1 MNGELITRFKSVAEH
16 GGVMELVV
24 SRAPRPV
31 PPTDHGY
38 TYRAV
43 YAVDGVGVLG
53 FDNERGKENAMTTHR
68 SLTIT
73 MTSDWRAALRQAGKA
88 GQADRY
94 QGEAL
99 NFDSCGATHRGGV
112 PAQLATV
119 ALATAG
125 AMAQQPWP
133 NKPVRI
139 IVPYGAGS
147 SPDVIA
153 RIVAEK
159 LSPRLGQPVIIENR
173 AGGGGN
179 NGTGM
184 VAKAAG
190 DGYTYVISTNGPL
203 VYNTVL
209 YKKLPYDPFTELRP
223 VVLAGGQANICAVR
237 SDSGITTLQELVA
250 AMKKEPGKFNFS
262 STGVG
267 SLSQLGVELLKV
279 KTDTFAVHIPYASS
293 PLAILAILQGDVQ
306 FACVPAVAVIPQVKA
321 GKMRTLAVSTA
332 KRSQLTPDIPTMKE
346 AGLPEIENLAWM
358 AIMAPATTPNDIVQR
373 MNTEINA
380 VLAMPEVKEKLHAQY
395 MEPIGGSEQDLQR
408 FMQQELRV
416 MTPIIKRTGISI
428 D

>member
-1 MNGELITRFKSVAEH
+1 MNPFT
-16 GGVMELVV
+16 
-24 SRAPRPV
+24 PRPF
-31 PPTDHGY
+31 PLT
-38 TYRAV
+38 RLLARCAV
-43 YAVDGVGVLG
+43 SATLALAGAG
-53 FDNERGKENAMTTHR
+53 
-68 SLTIT
+68 T
-73 MTSDWRAALRQAGKA
+73 MAQATSAGA
-88 GQADRY
+88 GQA
-94 QGEAL
+94 
-99 NFDSCGATHRGGV
+99 
-112 PAQLATV
+112 
-119 ALATAG
+119 
-125 AMAQQPWP
+125 WP
-133 NKPVRI
+133 NKAVRI
-139 IVPYGAGS
+139 IVPFGAGS

-173 AGGGGN
+173 AGAGGN
-179 NGTGM
+179 NGTGA

-190 DGYTYVISTNGPL
+190 DGYTFLISTNGPL

-223 VVLAGGQANICAVR
+223 VVLAGGQANVCAVR
-237 SDSGITTLQELVA
+237 ADSGITTLQELVA
-250 AMKKEPGKFNFS
+250 AMKKNPGKFNFS

-293 PLAILAILQGDVQ
+293 PLAILAVLQGDVQ

-332 KRSQLTPDIPTMKE
+332 KRSQLMPDIPTMKE

-358 AIMAPATTPNDIVQR
+358 AIMAPASTPNDIVQR
-373 MNTEINA
+373 MNQEINA
-380 VLAMPEVKEKLHAQY
+380 ILAMPEIKEKLHAQY

-416 MTPIIKRTGISI
+416 MTPIIKRTGITVE
-428 D
+428 